1 MNERSAGADRRN
13 GDDMVIFAR
22 VALICCTAVLLFL
35 LNISFKKDPFSYRN
49 ITTISLILLLAGIFT
64 ESFTMHPVRGADG
77 GVLVVRTGAEFLWQ
91 FSIKLCV
98 PFCFI
103 CIFLCVSNIVL
114 LRKEGYRRNNFL
126 GFIFSGLYLTII
138 NIMWIP
144 MNRMPAFLTGPMVF
158 LRLLFCYAECTVL
171 AILVAGYAVLKLK
184 PVYDRDFIIILGC
197 SISKKGKLRPLLKGR
212 ADRAI
217 RFAWEQEWKT
227 EKSALYVPSGGKGA
241 DEPMSEGSAMEMY
254 LISHGAE
261 DYEVFAEKE
270 SRNTLENL
278 VFSKRIIDGLRENAR
293 IAVVTTNFHVL
304 RSGMLAKRAG
314 IDAVVIGSKT
324 VWYFWPNAFFRETV
338 AVLFMFM
345 KVHLFAAALFLAAA
359 AMV

>member
-1 MNERSAGADRRN
+1 MI
-13 GDDMVIFAR
+13 IFIR
-22 VALICCTAVLLFL
+22 GLLLGCTAILLFFL
-35 LNISFKKDPFSYRN
+35 YRSFNKDPFSYKN
-49 ITTISLILLLAGIFT
+49 VAAISLMLLLPAIFT
-64 ESFTMHPVRGADG
+64 GSFVMQPEMRADG
-77 GVLVVRTGAEFLWQ
+77 SVDIMKTAAEFLWQ

-114 LRKEGYRRNNFL
+114 MRREGYRINTFL

-144 MNRMPAFLTGPMVF
+144 LNRMPAFFTGPMVF
-158 LRLLFCYAECTVL
+158 LRLMFCYAECTVL
-171 AILVAGYAVLKLK
+171 AICAAGYAVLKLK

-197 SISKKGKLRPLLKGR
+197 SISKKGKLRPLLKSR

-217 RFAWEQEWKT
+217 RFAWEQEWNT
-227 EKSALYVPSGGKGA
+227 EKPARYVPSGGKGA
-241 DEPMSEGSAMEMY
+241 DEPMSEGSAMELY
-254 LISHGAE
+254 LLSHGAE

-270 SRNTLENL
+270 SGNTRENL
-278 VFSKRIIDGLRENAR
+278 VFSKRIIDGLMENAR
-293 IAVVTTNFHVL
+293 IAVVTSNFHVL

-324 VWYFWPNAFFRETV
+324 AWYFWPNAFFREIV
-338 AVLFMFM
+338 AVLFLNM
-345 KVHLFAAALFLAAA
+345 KVHLLAAALFMVVA

>member
-1 MNERSAGADRRN
+1 MNNIVRA
-13 GDDMVIFAR
+13 
-22 VALICCTAVLLFL
+22 ALLCCIAILLFL
-35 LNISFKKDPFSYRN
+35 IIRSFKKDPFSYKN
-49 ITTISLILLLAGIFT
+49 VAGISLLLLLAAVFT
-64 ESFTMHPVRGADG
+64 AGFTMQPVTGEDGAVSFIG
-77 GVLVVRTGAEFLWQ
+77 TATEFFRR

-103 CIFLCVSNIVL
+103 CVFLCVSNIVL

-126 GFIFSGLYLTII
+126 GFIFSGLYLTMI

-144 MNRMPAFLTGPMVF
+144 VHRMPVFLTGPMVF
-158 LRLLFCYAECTVL
+158 LRLMFCYTECTVL
-171 AILVAGYAVLKLK
+171 AICIAGYAVLKLK
-184 PVYDRDFIIILGC
+184 PEYDRDFIIILGC

-227 EKSALYVPSGGKGA
+227 EKPARYVPSGGKGA
-241 DEPMSEGSAMEMY
+241 DEPMSEGSAMELY
-254 LISHGAE
+254 LLSHGAE

-278 VFSKRIIDGLRENAR
+278 VFSKRIIDGLKENAR

-304 RSGMLAKRAG
+304 RSGMLAKRVG

-324 VWYFWPNAFFRETV
+324 VWYFWPNAFFRETI

-345 KVHLFAAALFLAAA
+345 KVHLFAAALFLAVAA
-359 AMV
+359 LV